1 VAMENLLDQM
11 GAASLKQS
19 HPEIALP
26 PVEPG
31 HIAVV
36 TVAPGAGIARVFAS
50 LGVAAIVEGGQT
62 MNPST
67 LEILNAFK
75 DLPTDKIVILPNNKN
90 IILAAQ
96 TAAQAAA
103 QSNIQKSVVVIPS
116 RTVPQG
122 LAAMLRLIPD
132 GEMDAVVAEMNNAL
146 SDVETG
152 EITTATR
159 SVEIDGVAV
168 QEGQFIAL
176 HNGTLILGASS
187 VEEAVLGFLQAARAA
202 ERELITLFSGAN
214 ITRAE
219 VEQIIGAIQQ
229 AYPEQEIE
237 LQDGEQPHYHFIVSI
252 E

>member
-1 VAMENLLDQM
+1 
-11 GAASLKQS
+11 
-19 HPEIALP
+19 
-26 PVEPG
+26 
-31 HIAVV
+31 
-36 TVAPGAGIARVFAS
+36 
-50 LGVAAIVEGGQT
+50 
-62 MNPST
+62 
-67 LEILNAFK
+67 
-75 DLPTDKIVILPNNKN
+75 
-90 IILAAQ
+90 
-96 TAAQAAA
+96 
-103 QSNIQKSVVVIPS
+103 
-116 RTVPQG
+116 
-122 LAAMLRLIPD
+122 MLRLIPD

-219 VEQIIGAIQQ
+219 VEQIIGAIQK